1 MAGGRAVQP
10 PAPPT
15 GAMLLQPGD
24 RGGGFS
30 TTESSPRRLAGA
42 RPPQAPRPRGSRKPG
57 GPGEAELEAC
67 PLPASGPAGRGA
79 RRVVQ
84 GWLHPGMG
92 LQGLVRLRFWSRGAP
107 DKPVQRG
114 PDSEEISGSPRPHPT
129 PSPSFSR
136 LSLRDASR
144 SPFHQPTTCLLA
156 PSRANNT
163 GSAATPSALAFAGRL
178 WGGDSPCHGA
188 LSPPLTSGPAT
199 APRVRLDPARSSGRV
214 SAVQPGAASSAEGAP
229 RAPLCRNPGAA
240 RTGRRRACH
249 RAADGWG
256 RARGRAG
263 LW

>member
-1 MAGGRAVQP
+1 MQP

-107 DKPVQRG
+107 GKPVQLG

-136 LSLRDASR
+136 LSLRGASR

-163 GSAATPSALAFAGRL
+163 GSAATPSALVFAGRL
-178 WGGDSPCHGA
+178 WGGDSPCRGA

>member
-1 MAGGRAVQP
+1 MQP

-30 TTESSPRRLAGA
+30 TTESSPPRRLAGA

-67 PLPASGPAGRGA
+67 PLPASGLAGRGA

-92 LQGLVRLRFWSRGAP
+92 LQGLVRLRFWSGGAP
-107 DKPVQRG
+107 GKPVQLG

-136 LSLRDASR
+136 LSLRGASR

-178 WGGDSPCHGA
+178 WGGDSPCRGA

-214 SAVQPGAASSAEGAP
+214 CGPA
-229 RAPLCRNPGAA
+229 
-240 RTGRRRACH
+240 GRRLLSGGRPARSPLSEPRRRPNRAQRACH